1 MKISQQYSLI
11 NDLEKSL
18 ITIFEDSEY
27 QFNFNEENLWMDEVF
42 TNNMFLPLFL
52 FDKQKLIYRFCVEKL
67 GQAQAQIVLQQHE
80 NTAFGFSVNIE
91 HSVKTPLQYNLLL
104 KFLISLVVID
114 PLFTQKNI
122 DLNPKYEY
130 WLEVLNQ
137 SFVQPTQ

>member
-11 NDLEKSL
+11 NDLEQSL

-80 NTAFGFSVNIE
+80 NAAFGFSVNIE

-114 PLFTQKNI
+114 PLFNQKNI